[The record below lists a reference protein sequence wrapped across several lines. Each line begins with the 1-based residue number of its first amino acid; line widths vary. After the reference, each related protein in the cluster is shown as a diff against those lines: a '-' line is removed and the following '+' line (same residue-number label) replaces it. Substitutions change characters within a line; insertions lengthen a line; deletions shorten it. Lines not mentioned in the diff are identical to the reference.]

1 VVSLTYEAE
10 FIPKVIRK
18 LEEAGYRVVERS
30 PVPYE
35 NFWREVF
42 KDFVK
47 SSKKCWFDLVVTHTQ
62 HTNCLTGVECKTN
75 GDLGSMYSA
84 IGECLDHLTVRGI
97 ESAIIASPPLEARR
111 RKRLESLISKFD
123 LPIKLMEI

>member
-1 VVSLTYEAE
+1 VSPTYEAE

-30 PVPYE
+30 PIPYE

-42 KDFVK
+42 EDFVK

-62 HTNCLTGVECKTN
+62 HTNGLIGVECKTN
-75 GDLGSMYSA
+75 GDLGSMHSA
-84 IGECLDHLTVRGI
+84 IGRCLDYLTVKGV
-97 ESAIIASPPLEARR
+97 ESAIIVFPPLEARR
-111 RKRLESLISKFD
+111 RKRLESLISKFG